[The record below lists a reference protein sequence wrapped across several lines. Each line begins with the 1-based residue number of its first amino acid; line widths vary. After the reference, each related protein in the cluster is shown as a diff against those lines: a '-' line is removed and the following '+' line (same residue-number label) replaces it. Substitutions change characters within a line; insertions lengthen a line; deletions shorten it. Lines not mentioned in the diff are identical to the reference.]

1 MTLVLSVLEQGMIY
15 AIMALGIYITYTILD
30 FPDLTVDGS
39 FPLGAALSAVLITK
53 GVNPILTLLVTFAAG
68 AFAGMLTGII
78 HVKLKVRDLLS
89 GIIMMTALYTVNLRI
104 AGRANLPIYNMTT
117 LFDNDFVRNVFK
129 GGLAQFSNVIII
141 LVITLVMKFLLD
153 WYMSTKSG
161 YLLRAVG
168 DNETIVTSMGV
179 DKGITKIIGLAI
191 ANGLCSLSGC
201 IFAQQQRYFDISMG
215 TGTMVIGLASVIIGI
230 SLLKKATFLRVTS
243 SMLNIICG
251 SIPIDGGSIVVNGT
265 DITRQKDFIRHRRI
279 GRVFQDPSKG
289 TCPSMTILENLSIA
303 DNKGKTYGL
312 GRGTNHSRIDHYKEM
327 LAELNLGLE
336 DKLHT
341 KVGALS
347 GGQRQ
352 TLALLMATMN
362 PIEFLILDEHTAALD
377 PKTAEIVMQLTGK
390 IVAEKKV
397 TTIMVTH
404 NLRYAVEYG
413 DRLIMMHQGKAIID
427 KAGADKKAMQVD
439 DILGTFNEISIE
451 CGN

>member
-1 MTLVLSVLEQGMIY
+1 MLKVDHIY
-15 AIMALGIYITYTILD
+15 KTFNPGTINEKTALNGTT
-30 FPDLTVDGS
+30 
-39 FPLGAALSAVLITK
+39 
-53 GVNPILTLLVTFAAG
+53 LTLNEGDFVTVIGGNGAG
-68 AFAGMLTGII
+68 KSTMLN
-78 HVKLKVRDLLS
+78 
-89 GIIMMTALYTVNLRI
+89 AI
-104 AGRANLPIYNMTT
+104 AG
-117 LFDNDFVRNVFK
+117 VFPVDE
-129 GGLAQFSNVIII
+129 GSISI
-141 LVITLVMKFLLD
+141 D
-153 WYMSTKSG
+153 
-161 YLLRAVG
+161 
-168 DNETIVTSMGV
+168 GV
-179 DKGITKIIGLAI
+179 D
-191 ANGLCSLSGC
+191 
-201 IFAQQQRYFDISMG
+201 
-215 TGTMVIGLASVIIGI
+215 
-230 SLLKKATFLRVTS
+230 VTRMS
-243 SMLNIICG
+243 E
-251 SIPIDGGSIVVNGT
+251 
-265 DITRQKDFIRHRRI
+265 HRRARFL

-312 GRGTNHSRIDHYKEM
+312 GRGTNHSRIEHYKEM

-352 TLALLMATMN
+352 TIALLMATMN

-390 IVAEKKV
+390 IVEEKKV

-413 DRLIMMHQGKAIID
+413 DRLIMMHQGRAIID